1 MHVMF
6 IGLLSG
12 LGLCLAR
19 GVLATS
25 RSSLH
30 MVSIY
35 SAFPMPSR
43 EPAYTGVDDPSAHR
57 AVARPIKGDVSSAES
72 RQQIRERLRECLAKH
87 TLCSNNKSHVRPLRL
102 LDIRDKDNAKVCSL
116 DATRLDQYVALS
128 YCWGEDQPFKTT
140 LSTLG
145 SRKEGISVS
154 VLPKTIRDAIE
165 ITRQLNIDFL
175 WVDSLCI
182 VQDSEDE
189 KAKEVGDMSHYYGN
203 SLLTISA
210 AKARV
215 CSEGFLAPGGAGER
229 FEQYRNGP
237 FQLKL
242 AFDDFK
248 CEIITLAQEEPP
260 PKEPIDTRG
269 WTLQEGLLATRLVS
283 FGDSSTWWS
292 CSTSTYRLSSIPT
305 LREEAKELR
314 KIPALRGSD
323 WQSLMLWNKIIQ
335 DYSARTLKFPADK
348 LPAISGIAQELSAA
362 FPPPEQLDMPK
373 YVAGL
378 WNVRTLPLQLLWTPM
393 RGLTRYSDDVDTD
406 YVAPSWSWASV
417 SGAISPD
424 IFLNPS
430 DQIVESEVTIVDCK
444 VDRVNQHAPYG
455 ALSGASLTL
464 KSKAWDGNFENL
476 CEEGVEL
483 RLDTAEDEKAVRAVG
498 GEVTCLAVIRPKYV
512 YQLKETQQSIDT
524 TPKGLVLIK
533 KGVGTYRRV
542 GVYYREYVPSPRE
555 SRERWN
561 SYLERTFT
569 IE

>member
-1 MHVMF
+1 M
-6 IGLLSG
+6 
-12 LGLCLAR
+12 
-19 GVLATS
+19 
-25 RSSLH
+25 
-30 MVSIY
+30 
-35 SAFPMPSR
+35 
-43 EPAYTGVDDPSAHR
+43 
-57 AVARPIKGDVSSAES
+57 
-72 RQQIRERLRECLAKH
+72 ECLENH
-87 TLCSNNKSHVRPLRL
+87 TLCSNNKSHIRPLRL

-128 YCWGEDQPFKTT
+128 YCWGEDQLFKTT

-154 VLPKTIRDAIE
+154 ALPKTIRDAIE

-189 KAKEVGDMSHYYGN
+189 KAREVGNMSHYYGN

-215 CSEGFLAPGGAGER
+215 CSEGFLTPGGAGGR
-229 FEQYRNGP
+229 FEQYRKGP

-242 AFDDFK
+242 GVDDFK
-248 CEIITLAQEEPP
+248 HEFITLAQEGPP
-260 PKEPIDTRG
+260 LKEPIDTRG

-305 LREEAKELR
+305 LREEVKELR
-314 KIPALRGSD
+314 KLPALGGSG

-335 DYSARTLKFPADK
+335 DYSARTLKFSADK
-348 LPAISGIAQELSAA
+348 LPAISGIAQELSAV

-378 WNVRTLPLQLLWTPM
+378 WNVPTLPLQLLWTPM
-393 RGLTRYSDDVDTD
+393 RGLTKYSDDVDSD

-417 SGAISPD
+417 SGAVSLD

-430 DQIVESEVTIVDCK
+430 NQILESEVMVVDCK
-444 VDRVNQHAPYG
+444 ADRVNQHAPYG

-464 KSKAWDGNFENL
+464 KSKAWDDNFENL
-476 CEEGVEL
+476 REEGVEL
-483 RLDTAEDEKAVRAVG
+483 RLDSAEDEKAVQAVG
-498 GEVTCLAVIRPKYV
+498 GEVTCLVIIRPKYG

-524 TPKGLVLIK
+524 TPKGLVLVK

-542 GVYYREYVPSPRE
+542 GVYYREYVPFPRK

-561 SYLERTFT
+561 SYLERTLT